1 MLASQIIPARVNP
14 RPMNDFIAGQQFAGL
29 NSGDHYLHIPA
40 DLSREYSWAEET
52 YQAGEIT
59 AMVARYSHI
68 PLDLKKKLD
77 EMIAAG
83 YCKNLFLAPFY
94 EASLLILSSGIIPGL
109 RFLAERSKEVYAEYC
124 ATAECQR
131 AKDFVSCRKSDDIVV
146 LVLKSGSLMGSMTLY
161 PFSKKEDLPS
171 LSYLRLGP
179 AKNRLFDVPAFEVG
193 RLAKATGPN
202 EHAEK
207 SPADVLSTVWLAAA
221 FLVARDFVVQNGL
234 LKHQNSYVC
243 GDTYGSLLASL
254 QHFFPIVVDGSAIRT
269 DILDEKNGA
278 RDVAIYF
285 LQRQVLGFFESAND
299 FMATI
304 AEIGNSKP
312 DVARRIVAL
321 MEAGLKKTGIKSL
334 QKFDPKKFRVNFF
347 YFPYQH
353 PKTAAGLKRLE
364 KILLKST
371 TARSISWH

>member
-1 MLASQIIPARVNP
+1 MLASQSIAARENS
-14 RPMNDFIAGQQFAGL
+14 RPMNDFIAGQQLVGL
-29 NSGDHYLHIPA
+29 NSGDHSLHIPC
-40 DLSREYSWAEET
+40 DLNREYSWAEEK

-59 AMVARYSHI
+59 ALVARYSHI
-68 PLDLKKKLD
+68 PLDLKKNLD
-77 EMIAAG
+77 QMIAAG
-83 YCKNLFLAPFY
+83 YCKNLFLSPFY

-109 RFLAERSKEVYAEYC
+109 RFLAERSEEVYAEYC

-146 LVLKSGSLMGSMTLY
+146 LVLKSGSLAGSMTLY

-171 LSYLRLGP
+171 LSYLRLGS
-179 AKNRLFDVPAFEVG
+179 AEYRLFDVPALEVG
-193 RLAKATGPN
+193 RLAKATDPN
-202 EHAEK
+202 DHAEK
-207 SPADVLSTVWLAAA
+207 SPTDFLSTVWLAAA

-234 LKHQNSYVC
+234 LTHQNSYVC

-254 QHFFPIVVDGSAIRT
+254 QHFFPIIVDGSAIRT
-269 DILDEKNGA
+269 DILDEKNEA

-299 FMATI
+299 FRAALT
-304 AEIGNSKP
+304 EIGNLKP

-321 MEAGLKKTGIKSL
+321 MRAGLKKTGIKSL
-334 QKFDPKKFRVNFF
+334 QKFDPKRFRVNFF
-347 YFPYQH
+347 YFPFQH

-364 KILLKST
+364 KILLKLT
-371 TARSISWH
+371 TAKSISWH

>member
-1 MLASQIIPARVNP
+1 MLASQRIPAMVNP
-14 RPMNDFIAGQQFAGL
+14 RPMDNLVAGQPLVGL
-29 NSGDHYLHIPA
+29 NRGNNYLHIPA
-40 DLSREYSWAEET
+40 DFSREYSWAQEK

-59 AMVARYSHI
+59 AVVARYSHI
-68 PLDLKKKLD
+68 PFDLRKKLD
-77 EMIAAG
+77 QMVATG

-94 EASLLILSSGIIPGL
+94 EASLLILASGIIPGL
-109 RFLAERSKEVYAEYC
+109 RFLAAKSEEVYAAYC
-124 ATAECQR
+124 ATAECRR
-131 AKDFVSCRKSDDIVV
+131 AKDFVSCRNSDDIVV
-146 LVLKSGSLMGSMTLY
+146 LVLKSGSLMGTMTLY
-161 PFSKKEDLPS
+161 PFSKKENLPS

-179 AKNRLFDVPAFEVG
+179 VKNRLFDVPALEVG
-193 RLAKATGPN
+193 RLAKATGLNDP
-202 EHAEK
+202 AEK
-207 SPADVLSTVWLAAA
+207 SPADFLNTVWLSAA

-234 LKHQNSYVC
+234 LTHRNSYVC

-269 DILDEKNGA
+269 DILDEKNKA

-285 LQRQVLGFFESAND
+285 LQRQVLGFFESADD
-299 FMATI
+299 FMAALT
-304 AEIGNSKP
+304 EIGNSKP

-347 YFPYQH
+347 YFPFQH
-353 PKTAAGLKRLE
+353 PKTDAGLKRLE

-371 TARSISWH
+371 TARSIRWH